1 VIPLIVVLVI
11 VGVGLWAAPNIVQ
24 AWRSLPSSQL
34 GKLEEWTKRQEQTLD
49 RMDAVMDALEKQV
62 DSNTE
67 QIQYIEKKVDRK
79 LLP

>member
-49 RMDAVMDALEKQV
+49 RMDAVMNALEKQV